1 MAKAGTPTELGTQ
14 PIGKLLLQ
22 YAIPAIIAM
31 TASSLYNMVDS
42 IFIGHG
48 VGPLAISGLAI
59 TFPLMNLAA
68 AFGSLVGVGASTL
81 VSVKLG
87 QKDYA
92 TAQNILGNVVTLN
105 LIIGIGFSILTLL
118 FLDPILYFFGAS
130 TDTISYARDY
140 MVIILL
146 GNVVTHMYLGLNAL
160 LRASGHPQKAMI
172 ATITT
177 VIINTVL
184 DPIFIYG
191 FHWGIQGA
199 AIATIL
205 AQVISL
211 VWQFKTF
218 TNKNE
223 LLHLRRGIYKLRS
236 TIVKNTIAIG
246 MSPFL
251 MNLAAC
257 FIVIFINKG
266 LKSYDGDLAIGA
278 FGIVNRIVFLF
289 VMIVMGL
296 NQGMQPIAGY
306 NFGAQQYHRVNQAL
320 RLTIYGATAV
330 TTTGFL
336 VGELMPE
343 LAVSIFTTHEE
354 LIRLSATGLRIVV
367 IFFPIIGFQMVTSN
381 FFQSIGMAGKA
392 IFLSLTRQLLFLLPC
407 IILLPLFWGSIGIW
421 WSMPIS
427 DLAASIVAGIMLYRQ
442 FKIFKTHGN
451 KLKVEN

>member
-1 MAKAGTPTELGTQ
+1 MAKAGTPTELGTK

-81 VSVKLG
+81 VSVRLG
-87 QKDYA
+87 QKDYD
-92 TAQNILGNVVTLN
+92 TAQNILGNVITLN

-130 TDTISYARDY
+130 VDTISYARDY

-177 VIINTVL
+177 VVINTVL

-191 FHWGIQGA
+191 FKWGIQGA
-199 AIATIL
+199 AVATIL
-205 AQVISL
+205 AQIISL
-211 VWQFKTF
+211 IWQFKTF
-218 TNKNE
+218 TDKNE
-223 LLHLRRGIYKLRS
+223 LIHLRRGIYKLRG

-257 FIVIFINKG
+257 FIVILINKG
-266 LKSYDGDLAIGA
+266 LKEYDGDLAIGA

-289 VMIVMGL
+289 IMIVMGL

-306 NFGAQQYHRVNQAL
+306 NFGAQQFHRVDRVL
-320 RLTIYGATAV
+320 KLTIYGATAV
-330 TTTGFL
+330 TVTGFL
-336 VGELMPE
+336 IGELMPV

-354 LIRLSATGLRIVV
+354 LLRLSARGLRIVV
-367 IFFPIIGFQMVTSN
+367 IFFPIIGFQMVASN
-381 FFQSIGMAGKA
+381 FFQSIGMASKA
-392 IFLSLTRQLLFLLPC
+392 IFLSLTRQLLFLVPCLLILPQ
-407 IILLPLFWGSIGIW
+407 FWGSTGIW
-421 WSMPIS
+421 ISMPVS
-427 DLAASIVAGIMLYRQ
+427 DLAASIVAGVMLYRQ
-442 FKIFKTHGN
+442 FKIFKSHAH
-451 KLKVEN
+451 KQI

>member
-1 MAKAGTPTELGTQ
+1 MAKAGTPTELGTE

-81 VSVKLG
+81 VSVRLG
-87 QKDYA
+87 QKDYD
-92 TAQNILGNVVTLN
+92 TAQNILGNVITLN
-105 LIIGIGFSILTLL
+105 LIIGIGFTILTLL

-130 TDTISYARDY
+130 VDTISYARDY

-177 VIINTVL
+177 VVINTVL

-191 FHWGIQGA
+191 FKWGIQGA

-205 AQVISL
+205 AQIISL
-211 VWQFKTF
+211 AWQFKTF

-223 LLHLRRGIYKLRS
+223 LIHLRRGIYKLRG

-257 FIVIFINKG
+257 FIVILINKG
-266 LKSYDGDLAIGA
+266 LKEYDGDLAIGA

-289 VMIVMGL
+289 IMIVMGL

-306 NFGAQQYHRVNQAL
+306 NFGAQQFHRVDRVL
-320 RLTIYGATAV
+320 KLTIYGATAV
-330 TTTGFL
+330 TVTGFL
-336 VGELMPE
+336 IGELMPE

-354 LIRLSATGLRIVV
+354 LLRLSARGLRIVV
-367 IFFPIIGFQMVTSN
+367 IFFPIIGFQMVASN
-381 FFQSIGMAGKA
+381 FFQSIGMASKA
-392 IFLSLTRQLLFLLPC
+392 IFLSLTRQLLFLVPCLLILPH
-407 IILLPLFWGSIGIW
+407 FYGSTGIW
-421 WSMPIS
+421 ISMPVS
-427 DLAASIVAGIMLYRQ
+427 DLAASIVAGVMLYRQ
-442 FKIFKTHGN
+442 FKIFKAHAHQQ
-451 KLKVEN
+451 L